1 MSTQVILP
9 TGDHVLRGQ
18 VESRKRDANGNPV
31 GRANTNPIL
40 DTRLYNVEFPDGH
53 IAAYIANVIAKNMY
67 AQVDTEGHTIVIM
80 DEIIDHG
87 IIGSAVSADDLY
99 VTTKNGKKHMRRTTQ
114 GWKLCVLW
122 KDGSTKAGNV

>member
-40 DTRLYNVEFPDGH
+40 DTRLYNVEFPDRH

-99 VTTKNGKKHMRRTTQ
+99 VTTKNGKEM
-114 GWKLCVLW
+114 
-122 KDGSTKAGNV
+122 